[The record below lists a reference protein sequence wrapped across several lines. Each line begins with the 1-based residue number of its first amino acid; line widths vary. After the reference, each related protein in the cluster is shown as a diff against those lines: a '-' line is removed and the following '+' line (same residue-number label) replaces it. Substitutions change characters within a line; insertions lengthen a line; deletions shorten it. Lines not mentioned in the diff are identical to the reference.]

1 LGKRALAIL
10 FIFHPLLV
18 FAFCFDEAAR
28 EYGLNASLLRS
39 IATVESNCNPSALS
53 YNRNGSTDLGIMQ
66 INSSWIRPMRLN
78 ESELLKNPCYN
89 VKTAAKILKKCVE
102 KHGYDWEAIGCYNA
116 LGIKARVKYSWRVFT
131 ELSRRENHM
140 SGTSSS
146 VSGPSSL
153 HFAVREISETDH

>member
-1 LGKRALAIL
+1 M
-10 FIFHPLLV
+10 

-66 INSSWIRPMRLN
+66 INSSWVRPMGLN

-102 KHGYDWEAIGCYNA
+102 TWI
-116 LGIKARVKYSWRVFT
+116 
-131 ELSRRENHM
+131 
-140 SGTSSS
+140 
-146 VSGPSSL
+146 
-153 HFAVREISETDH
+153 